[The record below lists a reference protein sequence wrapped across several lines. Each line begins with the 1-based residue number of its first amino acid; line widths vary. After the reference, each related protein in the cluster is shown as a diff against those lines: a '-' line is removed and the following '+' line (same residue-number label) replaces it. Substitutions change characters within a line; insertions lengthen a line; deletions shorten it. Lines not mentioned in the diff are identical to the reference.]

1 MNPGTVVDNNILIFL
16 LLCLLP
22 LAGGDAR
29 AAWQASLS
37 EKEIRALS
45 VAATDHYYNQQF
57 STQGLN
63 PSLQTNKVKASNSA
77 LGLEV
82 LLIELQEVKNR
93 SAADPLLA
101 EVFVFNYATKS
112 ASVLLVNVQ
121 NQNVISSSLID
132 NIHLPLNDREVAVA
146 TQILLSNTDLMAKL
160 ALEYEKQ
167 IGKPLE
173 SLQQLDMKVSIWNPG
188 MNAQYSQ
195 QCKLTRCALVSL
207 FTKSA
212 YNFSVE
218 PVINLSTANVNLDWV
233 Q

>member
-1 MNPGTVVDNNILIFL
+1 MIPGTLFGNKILFFL
-16 LLCLLP
+16 LLGLLP
-22 LAGGDAR
+22 LACGDAH

-37 EKEIRALS
+37 EKEIHGLN
-45 VAATDHYYNQQF
+45 VAAADHYYNQQF
-57 STQGLN
+57 NTQGLN
-63 PSLQTNKVKASNSA
+63 PSLQTNKVKASTSA

-93 SAADPLLA
+93 SADDPRLA
-101 EVFVFNYATKS
+101 EVFVFDYATNS
-112 ASVLLVNVQ
+112 ASVLLVDVQ
-121 NQNVISSSLID
+121 NQKVINSSSID

-146 TQILLSNTDLMAKL
+146 TQILLSNTALMAKL
-160 ALEYEKQ
+160 TLEYEKQ